1 MVCGYPIP
9 TSLVCE
15 LTRFRYHSRCLKLAR
30 GKVKDD
36 EKYACPICDHR
47 GKIPRDAA
55 RPKIEQLMDWKKEV
69 KDLPFQPEEEQ
80 LLDEIIDKAI
90 EFRHFVAPW
99 CNPEA
104 ESDLYAGVNLD
115 TVSKRFYLRKIEGAD
130 ILLAYETNYLRQE
143 LYKLVP
149 IAPEPPPIMNESN
162 STRKPRPTK
171 QQKLMAQLG
180 ITNPEDLPQELRTK
194 QHTFKHLEKKKSDSS
209 TTRQPHNLQPAPILD
224 KSSSDSVSMPTLSR
238 PEPITTVPTDPTY
251 ATMFSTSPT
260 ISPQGWQRPVAGNR
274 SNIIDTPNSPIFRPP
289 ETPPPPISVSN
300 IDPSLYSP
308 SNSSFAAAALREASN
323 TQNVPSPRFVHSRGT
338 SQGGDLENLFAN
350 FTNDNAE
357 ESNQAG
363 EALEGLGA
371 AIGGSGGGGGG
382 GNSPGPYGYRPPLT
396 DDLFTG

>member
-1 MVCGYPIP
+1 M
-9 TSLVCE
+9 
-15 LTRFRYHSRCLKLAR
+15 KLAR

-55 RPKIEQLMDWKKEV
+55 RPKIEDLIKWKNEIPK
-69 KDLPFQPEEEQ
+69 LPMQPEEE
-80 LLDEIIDKAI
+80 LTLSEIIDNAL
-90 EFRHFVAPW
+90 EFRQFVAPW

-115 TVSKRFYLRKIEGAD
+115 IISKRFYLRKIEGAD
-130 ILLAYETNYLRQE
+130 ILLTYETNYLRQD

-171 QQKLMAQLG
+171 QQKMMAQLG
-180 ITNPEDLPQELRTK
+180 ITNPDDLPQELRTK
-194 QHTFKHLEKKKSDSS
+194 QHTFKHLEDKKKPESS
-209 TTRQPHNLQPAPILD
+209 TARQPHNLQPAPGLD
-224 KSSSDSVSMPTLSR
+224 KSSSESVTMPTISR
-238 PEPITTVPTDPTY
+238 PQPITTLQADPTY

-260 ISPQGWQRPVAGNR
+260 ISPQGWQRPSIANR

-289 ETPPPPISVSN
+289 ETPPPVSVSN

-308 SNSSFAAAALREASN
+308 STSSFAVAALREAST
-323 TQNVPSPRFVHSRGT
+323 TQNIPSPRFVHSRGT

-350 FTNDNAE
+350 FTNDNVE

-371 AIGGSGGGGGG
+371 VGG
-382 GNSPGPYGYRPPLT
+382 GNSPGPYGYRPSLT